1 MQIPAFFI
9 QIKLCLVA
17 HKQFMTAV
25 THVDG
30 AGVAFVAVPQVY
42 ATPSSTYQHCYRV
55 GGTVREACVHHFLI
69 VFVP

>member
-30 AGVAFVAVPQVY
+30 AGVALVAVTQVY
-42 ATPSSTYQHCYRV
+42 AAPSTTYQHCHRV
-55 GGTVREACVHHFLI
+55 GGTVR
-69 VFVP
+69 